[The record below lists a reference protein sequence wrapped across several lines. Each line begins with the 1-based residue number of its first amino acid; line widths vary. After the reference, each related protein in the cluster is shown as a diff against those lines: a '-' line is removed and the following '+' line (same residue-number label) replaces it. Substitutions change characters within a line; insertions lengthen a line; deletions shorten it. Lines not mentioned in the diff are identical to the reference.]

1 MPEATVIETERLL
14 LRPPTRED
22 TQAIFERYASDADVT
37 RYLGWPK
44 HTSVQDTQAF
54 VGFSL
59 SEWAR
64 WGVGPLLAF
73 DRESG
78 TLLGGSGLVMETADR
93 AATGYVFARDAWG
106 KGYATESLRAT
117 IALAAERNIARLY
130 ALCHVDHQASC
141 RVLEKCGFQREG
153 VILRHLVFPNLS
165 SEPLDVFRYARSPYD
180 RPTTS

>member
-1 MPEATVIETERLL
+1 MPKSTVIETERLL
-14 LRPPTRED
+14 LKPPTHED
-22 TQAIFERYASDADVT
+22 TQAIFDRYASDADVT

-54 VGFSL
+54 VAFSL

-106 KGYATESLRAT
+106 KGYAT
-117 IALAAERNIARLY
+117 
-130 ALCHVDHQASC
+130 
-141 RVLEKCGFQREG
+141 
-153 VILRHLVFPNLS
+153 
-165 SEPLDVFRYARSPYD
+165 
-180 RPTTS
+180 

>member
-1 MPEATVIETERLL
+1 MPESTVIETERLL
-14 LRPPTRED
+14 LKPPTRED
-22 TQAIFERYASDADVT
+22 TQAIFERYASDSEVT
-37 RYLGWPK
+37 RYLGWPT
-44 HTSVQDTQAF
+44 HTSVQDTEAF

-106 KGYATESLRAT
+106 KGYATESLRAMV
-117 IALAAERNIARLY
+117 ALAAEFKVARVC
-130 ALCHVDHQASC
+130 ALCHV
-141 RVLEKCGFQREG
+141 
-153 VILRHLVFPNLS
+153 
-165 SEPLDVFRYARSPYD
+165 
-180 RPTTS
+180 

>member
-1 MPEATVIETERLL
+1 MPKSTVIGTERLL
-14 LRPPTRED
+14 LKPPTLED
-22 TQAIFERYASDADVT
+22 TQAIFDRYASDADVT

-73 DRESG
+73 DRKSG
-78 TLLGGSGLVMETADR
+78 ALLGGSGLVKETADR

-106 KGYATESLRAT
+106 KGYATESLRAMV
-117 IALAAERNIARLY
+117 ALAAECKVARLY
-130 ALCHVDHQASC
+130 ALCHVDHRPSC

-153 VILRHLVFPNLS
+153 VLHRHLVFPNLS
-165 SEPLDVFRYARSPYD
+165 PEPLDVFRYARSPV
-180 RPTTS
+180 

>member
-1 MPEATVIETERLL
+1 VPKSTVIETERLL
-14 LRPPTRED
+14 LKPPTHED
-22 TQAIFERYASDADVT
+22 TRAIFERYASDADVT

-64 WGVGPLLAF
+64 WGVGPFLAF

-106 KGYATESLRAT
+106 KGYATESLRAM
-117 IALAAERNIARLY
+117 IALAAEFKVARVY
-130 ALCHVDHQASC
+130 ALCHVDHKASY
-141 RVLEKCGFQREG
+141 RVLVKCGFQREG
-153 VILRHLVFPNLS
+153 VLPRHLVFPNLS
-165 SEPLDVFRYARSPYD
+165 SEPLDVFRYARSPV
-180 RPTTS
+180 

>member
-22 TQAIFERYASDADVT
+22 TQAIFERYASDAEVT
-37 RYLGWPK
+37 RYLGWPT
-44 HTSVQDTQAF
+44 HTSVQDTEAF

-78 TLLGGSGLVMETADR
+78 TLLGRFWSRDGNRGPRCDR
-93 AATGYVFARDAWG
+93 IC
-106 KGYATESLRAT
+106 LRAG
-117 IALAAERNIARLY
+117 RL
-130 ALCHVDHQASC
+130 
-141 RVLEKCGFQREG
+141 GEG
-153 VILRHLVFPNLS
+153 IRH
-165 SEPLDVFRYARSPYD
+165 
-180 RPTTS
+180 